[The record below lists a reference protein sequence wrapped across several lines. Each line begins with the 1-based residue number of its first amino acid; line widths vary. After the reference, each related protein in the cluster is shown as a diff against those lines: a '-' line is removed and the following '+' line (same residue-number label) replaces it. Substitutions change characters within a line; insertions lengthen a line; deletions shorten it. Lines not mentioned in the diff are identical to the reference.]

1 MQDMNFEAML
11 FQLECLCLLCKKKKK
26 KKNDQLI
33 YHSKKMTNF
42 IGKLPDRMV
51 GQ

>member
-11 FQLECLCLLCKKKKK
+11 FNWSVYAYYVKKKKK

-42 IGKLPDRMV
+42 IGKLLIEL
-51 GQ
+51 Q